1 MAIVKNSVSE
11 IKEKNSVGNIRG
23 QNLVRPI
30 ERRNLVRA
38 SRPQRHPIYDR
49 PKPPPSNTLVIVL
62 GVIFW
67 PIALALYVLKNATAN
82 KFRP

>member
-1 MAIVKNSVSE
+1 MKNPVAE
-11 IKEKNSVGNIRG
+11 IKTEIPVADIKA
-23 QNLVRPI
+23 QNPVKPI

-38 SRPQRHPIYDR
+38 TRPQRHPIYDR
-49 PKPPPSNTLVIVL
+49 PKPPPSNALVIVL

-82 KFRP
+82 RFRP

>member
-1 MAIVKNSVSE
+1 MASVKNSVSPIKTE
-11 IKEKNSVGNIRG
+11 IPVQDIKAENPVK
-23 QNLVRPI
+23 PI

-38 SRPQRHPIYDR
+38 TRPQKHPIYDR
-49 PKPPPSNTLVIVL
+49 PKPPPSNALVIVL

-82 KFRP
+82 RFRP